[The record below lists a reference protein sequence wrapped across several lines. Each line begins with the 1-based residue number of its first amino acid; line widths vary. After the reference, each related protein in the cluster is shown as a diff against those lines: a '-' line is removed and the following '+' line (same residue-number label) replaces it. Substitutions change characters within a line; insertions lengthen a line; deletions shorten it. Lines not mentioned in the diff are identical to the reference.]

1 MKRAIAAKEHDEN
14 LDLSVEESLSVVI
27 LFPFVDVF

>member
-1 MKRAIAAKEHDEN
+1 MERTIAAKEHDEN
-14 LDLSVEESLSVVI
+14 LDLSVEQDLGVII